1 MDVVGLGYCSLDY
14 LGIVP
19 GRPEFDAD
27 TVSLGDFAK
36 SGGGPVSTALVALA
50 RLGAHAGYIGVLG
63 DDEGGAFLKGEFERE
78 RVDLSRLRVQA
89 GARSQI
95 CMVLVEAGT
104 GRRSI
109 LCYRG
114 AGELVLDEADRT
126 YISLAR
132 CLHLDGNHMDAT
144 ITAARWARTDGVKV
158 SFDANRPRPGLDE
171 LLPLVEILIASE
183 RFPPAYT
190 GQKDRVQ
197 AGRSLL
203 EMGPEIVVI
212 TLGAEGCLCLW
223 SDQGIHVPGFQVDVV
238 DTTGA
243 GDAFH
248 GAFLYGLL
256 QGWELERTAT
266 FANAVAAIN
275 CTRLGGR
282 AGLPSLS
289 EVEAFLE
296 AGPCLSIDVK
306 PWK

>member
-1 MDVVGLGYCSLDY
+1 VDVVGLGYCSLDY

-27 TVSLGDFAK
+27 TVSLSDFAK

-50 RLGAHAGYIGVLG
+50 RLGARTGYIGVLG
-63 DDEGGAFLKGEFERE
+63 KDEGGAFLKGEFERE
-78 RVDLSRLRVQA
+78 GVDLRRLRMQA

-109 LCYRG
+109 LCYRA

-126 YISLAR
+126 YLSSAR
-132 CLHLDGNHMDAT
+132 YLHLDGNHMGAA
-144 ITAARWARTDGVKV
+144 ITAARWACADGVTV
-158 SFDANRPRPGLDE
+158 SFDANRPRPRLDE
-171 LLPLVEILIASE
+171 LLPLVDVLIASE

-190 GQKDRVQ
+190 AQEDPVR

-223 SDQGIHVPGFQVDVV
+223 EDQAIPVPGFQVDVV

-256 QGWELERTAT
+256 QGWELERTAV

-275 CTRLGGR
+275 CTHLSGR

-289 EVEAFLE
+289 EVEIFLKKRRS
-296 AGPCLSIDVK
+296 GK
-306 PWK
+306 R

>member
-14 LGIVP
+14 LGVVP

-27 TVSLGDFAK
+27 TVSLTDFAK
-36 SGGGPVSTALVALA
+36 SGGGPVSTALVTLA
-50 RLGAHAGYIGVLG
+50 RLGARTGYVGVLG
-63 DDEGGAFLKGEFERE
+63 TDEGGVFLKGEFERE
-78 RVDLSRLRVQA
+78 GVDLSRLRVQA

-95 CMVLVEAGT
+95 CMVLVETGT

-109 LCYRG
+109 LCYRA
-114 AGELVLDEADRT
+114 AGDLVLDEADRT
-126 YISLAR
+126 YLSSAR
-132 CLHLDGNHMDAT
+132 YLHLDGNHMGAA
-144 ITAARWARTDGVKV
+144 ITAARWARADGVKV
-158 SFDANRPRPGLDE
+158 SFDANRPRPRLDE
-171 LLPLVEILIASE
+171 LLPLVDVLIASE
-183 RFPPAYT
+183 RFSPAYT
-190 GQKDRVQ
+190 AQEDPVR

-223 SDQGIHVPGFQVDVV
+223 EDQAIPVPGFQVDVV

-256 QGWELERTAT
+256 QGWELERTAV

-275 CTRLGGR
+275 CTHLSGR

-289 EVEAFLE
+289 EVEAFLK
-296 AGPCLSIDVK
+296 AGPCR
-306 PWK
+306 

>member
-1 MDVVGLGYCSLDY
+1 VDVVGLGYCSLDY

-27 TVSLGDFAK
+27 TVSLSDFAQ

-50 RLGAHAGYIGVLG
+50 RLGARAGYIGVLG
-63 DDEGGAFLKGEFERE
+63 KDEGGAFLKEEFERE
-78 RVDLSRLRVQA
+78 GVDLSRLRVQA

-95 CMVLVEAGT
+95 CIVLVEAGT

-109 LCYRG
+109 LCYRAKG
-114 AGELVLDEADRT
+114 GLVLDEADRT
-126 YISLAR
+126 YISSAR
-132 CLHLDGNHMDAT
+132 YLHLDGHHMGAP
-144 ITAARWARTDGVKV
+144 ITAARWARADGVKV

-171 LLPLVEILIASE
+171 LLPLVDVLIASE
-183 RFPPAYT
+183 RFPSAYT
-190 GQKDRVQ
+190 GQGDQVR

-223 SDQGIHVPGFQVDVV
+223 EDQVIHVPGFRVDVV

-256 QGWELERTAT
+256 QGWGLERTAV

-275 CTRLGGR
+275 CTRLSGR

-289 EVEAFLE
+289 EVEIFLRKRHSGE
-296 AGPCLSIDVK
+296 R
-306 PWK
+306 

>member
-27 TVSLGDFAK
+27 TVSLSDFAK

-50 RLGAHAGYIGVLG
+50 RLGARTGYMGVLG
-63 DDEGGAFLKGEFERE
+63 KDEGGAFLKGEFERE
-78 RVDLSRLRVQA
+78 GVDLSRLRVQA

-95 CMVLVEAGT
+95 CIVLVEAGT

-109 LCYRG
+109 LCYR
-114 AGELVLDEADRT
+114 AKGELVLDEADRT
-126 YISLAR
+126 YISSAR
-132 CLHLDGNHMDAT
+132 YLHLDGHHMDAA
-144 ITAARWARTDGVKV
+144 ITAARWARADGVKV
-158 SFDANRPRPGLDE
+158 SFDANRPRPRLDE
-171 LLPLVEILIASE
+171 LLPLVDVLIASE

-190 GQKDRVQ
+190 GQGDQVR

-223 SDQGIHVPGFQVDVV
+223 EDQVIHVPGFRVDVV

-256 QGWELERTAT
+256 QGWELERTAV

-275 CTRLGGR
+275 CTRLSGR

-289 EVEAFLE
+289 EVEIFLE
-296 AGPCLSIDVK
+296 KRHSGER
-306 PWK
+306 

>member
-27 TVSLGDFAK
+27 TVSLSDFAK

-50 RLGAHAGYIGVLG
+50 RLGARTGYIGVLG
-63 DDEGGAFLKGEFERE
+63 EDEGGTFLKGEFERE
-78 RVDLSRLRVQA
+78 GVDLGRLRVQA
-89 GARSQI
+89 CARSQI
-95 CMVLVEAGT
+95 CMVLVDAGT

-109 LCYRG
+109 LCYRA

-126 YISLAR
+126 YLSSAR
-132 CLHLDGNHMDAT
+132 YLHLDGNHMGAA
-144 ITAARWARTDGVKV
+144 ITAACWARADRVTV
-158 SFDANRPRPGLDE
+158 SFDANRPRPRLDE
-171 LLPLVEILIASE
+171 LLPLVDVLIASE
-183 RFPPAYT
+183 RFPSAYT
-190 GQKDRVQ
+190 AQEDPVR
-197 AGRSLL
+197 ADRSLL

-223 SDQGIHVPGFQVDVV
+223 EDQAIHVPGFQVDVV

-256 QGWELERTAT
+256 QGWELERTAV

-275 CTRLGGR
+275 CTRLSGR

-289 EVEAFLE
+289 EVEIFLKKRHSGE
-296 AGPCLSIDVK
+296 R
-306 PWK
+306 

>member
-1 MDVVGLGYCSLDY
+1 MVERMDVVGLGYCSLDY
-14 LGIVP
+14 LGILP

-27 TVSLGDFAK
+27 TVSLGDFAQ

-50 RLGAHAGYIGVLG
+50 RLGARTGYIGVLG
-63 DDEGGAFLKGEFERE
+63 EDEGGAFLKGEFERE
-78 RVDLSRLRVQA
+78 GVDLSRLRVQA

-109 LCYRG
+109 LCYRA

-126 YISLAR
+126 YISSAR
-132 CLHLDGNHMDAT
+132 YLHLDGNLMDAA
-144 ITAARWARTDGVKV
+144 ITAARWARDDGVKV

-171 LLPLVEILIASE
+171 LLPLVDVLIASE
-183 RFPPAYT
+183 RFPLAYT
-190 GQKDRVQ
+190 GQEDQVR

-203 EMGPEIVVI
+203 EMGPEVVV
-212 TLGAEGCLCLW
+212 TTFGAEGCLCLW
-223 SDQGIHVPGFQVDVV
+223 EDQAIHVPGFQVDVV

-256 QGWELERTAT
+256 QGWELERAAV

-275 CTRLGGR
+275 CTRLSGR
-282 AGLPSLS
+282 AGLPSFP
-289 EVEAFLE
+289 EVEVFLE
-296 AGPCLSIDVK
+296 KRHSRGR
-306 PWK
+306 

>member
-19 GRPEFDAD
+19 GRPEFDVD
-27 TVSLGDFAK
+27 TVSLSDFAK

-50 RLGAHAGYIGVLG
+50 RLGACTGYIGVLG
-63 DDEGGAFLKGEFERE
+63 EDEGGAFLKGEFEQE
-78 RVDLSRLRVQA
+78 GVDLNRLRVQA
-89 GARSQI
+89 GARSQT

-109 LCYRG
+109 LCYRA
-114 AGELVLDEADRT
+114 AGELLLDEADRA
-126 YISLAR
+126 YISSAR
-132 CLHLDGNHMDAT
+132 YLHLDGNHMDAA
-144 ITAARWARTDGVKV
+144 ITAACWARADGVKV
-158 SFDANRPRPGLDE
+158 SFDANRPRRRLDE
-171 LLPLVEILIASE
+171 LLPLVDILIASE

-190 GQKDRVQ
+190 GKEDQVP

-212 TLGAEGCLCLW
+212 TLGARGCLCLW
-223 SDQGIHVPGFQVDVV
+223 ENQVIHVPGFQVDVV
-238 DTTGA
+238 DSTGA

-256 QGWELERTAT
+256 QGWELGRTAI

-275 CTRLGGR
+275 CTRLSGR

-289 EVEAFLE
+289 EVEVFLKE
-296 AGPCLSIDVK
+296 KAH
-306 PWK
+306 

>member
-1 MDVVGLGYCSLDY
+1 
-14 LGIVP
+14 
-19 GRPEFDAD
+19 
-27 TVSLGDFAK
+27 
-36 SGGGPVSTALVALA
+36 
-50 RLGAHAGYIGVLG
+50 VLG
-63 DDEGGAFLKGEFERE
+63 EEEGGAFLKEEFGRE
-78 RVDLSRLRVQA
+78 GVDLSRLRVQA

-95 CMVLVEAGT
+95 CLVLVEAGT

-109 LCYRG
+109 LCYR
-114 AGELVLDEADRT
+114 ARGELVLDEADRT
-126 YISLAR
+126 YISSAR
-132 CLHLDGNHMDAT
+132 YLHLDGHLMDAA
-144 ITAARWARTDGVKV
+144 ITAARWARADGVKV
-158 SFDANRPRPGLDE
+158 SFDANRPRPRLDE
-171 LLPLVEILIASE
+171 LVPLANVLIASE

-190 GQKDRVQ
+190 GQVDQVR

-223 SDQGIHVPGFQVDVV
+223 EDQVIHVPGFQVDVV

-256 QGWELERTAT
+256 QGWELERTAI

-275 CTRLGGR
+275 CTHLSGR

-289 EVEAFLE
+289 EAEAFL
-296 AGPCLSIDVK
+296 GK
-306 PWK
+306 G

>member
-1 MDVVGLGYCSLDY
+1 MGGRVDVVGLGYCSLDY

-19 GRPEFDAD
+19 GRPEFDVE
-27 TVSLGDFAK
+27 TVSLSDFAK

-50 RLGAHAGYIGVLG
+50 RLGARTGYIGVLG
-63 DDEGGAFLKGEFERE
+63 EDEGGAFLKEEFERE
-78 RVDLSRLRVQA
+78 GVDLSRLRMQA

-109 LCYRG
+109 LCYRAKG
-114 AGELVLDEADRT
+114 GLVLDEADRT
-126 YISLAR
+126 YISSAR
-132 CLHLDGNHMDAT
+132 YLHLDGYHMRAA
-144 ITAARWARTDGVKV
+144 ITAARWARTDGVRV

-171 LLPLVEILIASE
+171 LLPLVDVLIASE

-190 GQKDRVQ
+190 GQGDQVR

-203 EMGPEIVVI
+203 EMGPEVVVI
-212 TLGAEGCLCLW
+212 TLGAAGCLCLW
-223 SDQGIHVPGFQVDVV
+223 GDRVSRVPGFQVDVV

-256 QGWELERTAT
+256 QGWELERTAI

-275 CTRLGGR
+275 CTRLSGR

-289 EVEAFLE
+289 EVEIFLE
-296 AGPCLSIDVK
+296 KRHSGER
-306 PWK
+306 

>member
-1 MDVVGLGYCSLDY
+1 LGYCSLDY

-19 GRPEFDAD
+19 GRPEFDVD
-27 TVSLGDFAK
+27 TVSLSDFAQ

-50 RLGAHAGYIGVLG
+50 RLGARTGYVGVLG
-63 DDEGGAFLKGEFERE
+63 EDEGGTFLKEEFERE
-78 RVDLSRLRVQA
+78 RVELSRLRMRA

-95 CMVLVEAGT
+95 CIVLVEAGT

-109 LCYRG
+109 LCYRAKG
-114 AGELVLDEADRT
+114 GLVLDGADRT
-126 YISLAR
+126 YISSAR
-132 CLHLDGNHMDAT
+132 YLHLDGYHMGAA
-144 ITAARWARTDGVKV
+144 ITAARWARADGVKV
-158 SFDANRPRPGLDE
+158 SFDANRPRPMLDE
-171 LLPLVEILIASE
+171 LLPLVDVLIASE

-190 GQKDRVQ
+190 GRGDQVR

-203 EMGPEIVVI
+203 EMGPETVVI

-223 SDQGIHVPGFQVDVV
+223 EDQVIHVPGFRVDVV

-256 QGWELERTAT
+256 QGWGLERAAV

-275 CTRLGGR
+275 CTRLSGR

-289 EVEAFLE
+289 EVEIFLE
-296 AGPCLSIDVK
+296 KRHSGER
-306 PWK
+306 

>member
-19 GRPEFDAD
+19 GRPEFDVD
-27 TVSLGDFAK
+27 TVTLSDFAR

-50 RLGAHAGYIGVLG
+50 RLGARTGYIGVLG
-63 DDEGGAFLKGEFERE
+63 KDEGGAFLRREFERE
-78 RVDLSRLRVQA
+78 GVDLSRLRVQA
-89 GARSQI
+89 GARTQI
-95 CMVLVEAGT
+95 CIVLVEAGT

-109 LCYRG
+109 LCYR
-114 AGELVLDEADRT
+114 AKGELVLDETDRT
-126 YISLAR
+126 YISSAR
-132 CLHLDGNHMDAT
+132 YLHLDGNHMDAA
-144 ITAARWARTDGVKV
+144 ITAARWARADGVKV
-158 SFDANRPRPGLDE
+158 SFDANRPRPRLDE
-171 LLPLVEILIASE
+171 LLPLVDVLIASE

-190 GQKDRVQ
+190 GQEDQVQ

-203 EMGPEIVVI
+203 EIGSEIVVI

-223 SDQGIHVPGFQVDVV
+223 EDGVSRVPGFQVDVV

-256 QGWELERTAT
+256 QGWELERTAV

-275 CTRLGGR
+275 CTHLGGR

-289 EVEAFLE
+289 EAEIFLKKRHNGE
-296 AGPCLSIDVK
+296 R
-306 PWK
+306 

>member
-1 MDVVGLGYCSLDY
+1 VDVVGLGYCALDY

-27 TVSLGDFAK
+27 TVSLSDFAK

-50 RLGAHAGYIGVLG
+50 RLGARTGYIGVLG
-63 DDEGGAFLKGEFERE
+63 TDEGGTFLKGEFERE
-78 RVDLSRLRVQA
+78 GVDLSRLRVQA

-109 LCYRG
+109 LCYRA
-114 AGELVLDEADRT
+114 AGELMLDEADRT
-126 YISLAR
+126 YLSSAR
-132 CLHLDGNHMDAT
+132 YLHLDGHHMDAA
-144 ITAARWARTDGVKV
+144 ITAARWARADGVKV
-158 SFDANRPRPGLDE
+158 SFDANRPRPRLDE
-171 LLPLVEILIASE
+171 LLPLVDVLIASE

-190 GQKDRVQ
+190 AQEDLVRT
-197 AGRSLL
+197 GRSLL

-212 TLGAEGCLCLW
+212 TLGPEGCLCLW
-223 SDQGIHVPGFQVDVV
+223 EDQAILHVPGFQVDVV

-256 QGWELERTAT
+256 QGWELECTAV

-275 CTRLGGR
+275 CTHLSGR

-289 EVEAFLE
+289 EVEAFLK
-296 AGPCLSIDVK
+296 AGP
-306 PWK
+306 

>member
-1 MDVVGLGYCSLDY
+1 VEPLGGSVDVVGLGYCSLDY

-19 GRPEFDAD
+19 GRPEFDVD
-27 TVSLGDFAK
+27 TVSLSDFAK

-50 RLGAHAGYIGVLG
+50 RLGGRTGYIGVLG
-63 DDEGGAFLKGEFERE
+63 EDEGGAFLKDEFERE
-78 RVDLSRLRVQA
+78 GVDLSRLRVQA

-109 LCYRG
+109 LCYR
-114 AGELVLDEADRT
+114 ARGELVLGEADQT
-126 YISLAR
+126 YISSAR
-132 CLHLDGNHMDAT
+132 YLHLDGHHMDAT
-144 ITAARWARTDGVKV
+144 IIAACWARADGVKV
-158 SFDANRPRPGLDE
+158 SFDANRPRPRLDE
-171 LLPLVEILIASE
+171 LLPLVDVLIASE

-190 GQKDRVQ
+190 GQEDQVR

-223 SDQGIHVPGFQVDVV
+223 EDQVIQVPGFQVDVV

-256 QGWELERTAT
+256 QGWELECTAT

-275 CTRLGGR
+275 CTHLGGR
-282 AGLPSLS
+282 VGLPSLS

-296 AGPCLSIDVK
+296 RQS
-306 PWK
+306 

>member
-27 TVSLGDFAK
+27 TVSLSDFAK
-36 SGGGPVSTALVALA
+36 SGGGPVSTALVASA
-50 RLGAHAGYIGVLG
+50 RLGARTGYIGVLG
-63 DDEGGAFLKGEFERE
+63 KDEGGAFLKEEFERE
-78 RVDLSRLRVQA
+78 GVDLSRLRMQT

-95 CMVLVEAGT
+95 CIVLVEAGT

-109 LCYRG
+109 LCYR
-114 AGELVLDEADRT
+114 AKGELVLDETDRT
-126 YISLAR
+126 YISSAR
-132 CLHLDGNHMDAT
+132 YLHLDGYHMRAA
-144 ITAARWARTDGVKV
+144 ITAARWSRADGVRV

-171 LLPLVEILIASE
+171 LLPLVDVLIASE

-190 GQKDRVQ
+190 GQGDQVR

-212 TLGAEGCLCLW
+212 TLGAAGCLCLW
-223 SDQGIHVPGFQVDVV
+223 GDQVVHVPGFQVDVV

-256 QGWELERTAT
+256 QGWELERTAI

-275 CTRLGGR
+275 CTRLSGR
-282 AGLPSLS
+282 AGLPSVS
-289 EVEAFLE
+289 EVEIFLKKRHSGE
-296 AGPCLSIDVK
+296 R
-306 PWK
+306 

>member
-1 MDVVGLGYCSLDY
+1 MDVVGLGYCALDY

-19 GRPEFDAD
+19 GQPEFDVD
-27 TVSLGDFAK
+27 TVSLSDFAK
-36 SGGGPVSTALVALA
+36 SGGGPVSTALVAMA
-50 RLGAHAGYIGVLG
+50 RLGACTGYIGVLG
-63 DDEGGAFLKGEFERE
+63 EDEGGAFLKGEFEQE
-78 RVDLSRLRVQA
+78 GVDLNRLRVQA

-109 LCYRG
+109 LCYRA

-126 YISLAR
+126 CISSAR
-132 CLHLDGNHMDAT
+132 YLHLDGHYMDAA
-144 ITAARWARTDGVKV
+144 ITAACWARADEVKV
-158 SFDANRPRPGLDE
+158 SFDANRPRPRLDE
-171 LLPLVEILIASE
+171 LLPLVDVLIASE

-190 GQKDRVQ
+190 GQDDQVQ

-223 SDQGIHVPGFQVDVV
+223 EDQVVHVPGFQVNVV

-256 QGWELERTAT
+256 QGWELERTAI

-275 CTRLGGR
+275 CTCLSGR

-289 EVEAFLE
+289 EVEVFLKE
-296 AGPCLSIDVK
+296 KAH
-306 PWK
+306 